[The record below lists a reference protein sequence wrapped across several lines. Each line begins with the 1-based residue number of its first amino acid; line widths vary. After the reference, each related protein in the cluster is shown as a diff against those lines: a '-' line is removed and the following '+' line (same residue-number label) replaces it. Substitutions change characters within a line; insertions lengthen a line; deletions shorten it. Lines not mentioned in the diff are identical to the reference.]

1 MDSWVKKMGG
11 HIICQGQK
19 GAIGKNVNWQSIQI
33 KCVIYFKGIQAGFFF
48 KYIFKEILNF

>member
-19 GAIGKNVNWQSIQI
+19 GAIGKNVQI
-33 KCVIYFKGIQAGFFF
+33 GKVYK
-48 KYIFKEILNF
+48 LNV